1 MQVLVA
7 SLASLKS
14 KLTKCAAWLV
24 QVSAVDGTEG
34 EAVSLQQ
41 VLANFVRG
49 ARPIQ
54 ALDDPAVQN
63 QDCVA

>member
-1 MQVLVA
+1 MASLA

-14 KLTKCAAWLV
+14 KRAAWLV
-24 QVSAVDGTEG
+24 QVSAVDGTGG

>member
-1 MQVLVA
+1 MQVCC
-7 SLASLKS
+7 KS
-14 KLTKCAAWLV
+14 KLCVCLV
-24 QVSAVDGTEG
+24 QVSAVDGTGG

-54 ALDDPAVQN
+54 ALDNPAMQN

>member
-1 MQVLVA
+1 MLQVA
-7 SLASLKS
+7 SL
-14 KLTKCAAWLV
+14 
-24 QVSAVDGTEG
+24 DGAG
-34 EAVSLQQ
+34 GAAVSLKE

>member
-1 MQVLVA
+1 MQVCSKSQASCVLQVA
-7 SLASLKS
+7 SL
-14 KLTKCAAWLV
+14 
-24 QVSAVDGTEG
+24 DGAG
-34 EAVSLQQ
+34 GAAVSLKE
-41 VLANFVRG
+41 VLANFMRG

>member
-1 MQVLVA
+1 M
-7 SLASLKS
+7 
-14 KLTKCAAWLV
+14 V
-24 QVSAVDGTEG
+24 QVSAVDGTGG

>member
-24 QVSAVDGTEG
+24 QVSAVDGTGG

>member
-1 MQVLVA
+1 MQLATFGYKSYKSQACGVLQVA
-7 SLASLKS
+7 
-14 KLTKCAAWLV
+14 
-24 QVSAVDGTEG
+24 AVDGTG
-34 EAVSLQQ
+34 GAAVSLKE

>member
-1 MQVLVA
+1 MQVCFKSQVSSVCVLQVA
-7 SLASLKS
+7 SL
-14 KLTKCAAWLV
+14 
-24 QVSAVDGTEG
+24 DGTG
-34 EAVSLQQ
+34 GAAVSLKE

>member
-1 MQVLVA
+1 MASHACKSAASLKCLCVLQVA
-7 SLASLKS
+7 SL
-14 KLTKCAAWLV
+14 
-24 QVSAVDGTEG
+24 DGTG
-34 EAVSLQQ
+34 GAAVSLKE